1 MSKTLIHIHYLAKK
15 TLTLFNLITL
25 PLGLIALFAICYSF
39 YLLNNFFGSYISN
52 GFLRWWAVI
61 GIGLLLIAIYFIL
74 VINILARFF
83 PKEFEKKK

>member
-1 MSKTLIHIHYLAKK
+1 LLKK

-25 PLGLIALFAICYSF
+25 PLGLIALFGIYYGF
-39 YLLNNFFGSYISN
+39 FWLNNFFGSYISN

-61 GIGLLLIAIYFIL
+61 GIGLLVIAICFIL

-83 PKEFEKKK
+83 PKKFEKKK

>member
-1 MSKTLIHIHYLAKK
+1 LLKK

-25 PLGLIALFAICYSF
+25 PLGLIALFAFCYSF
-39 YLLNNFFGSYISN
+39 FWLNNFFGSYISN

-61 GIGLLLIAIYFIL
+61 GIGVLVIAICFIL

>member
-1 MSKTLIHIHYLAKK
+1 LLKK
-15 TLTLFNLITL
+15 TLTLFNLIIL

-39 YLLNNFFGSYISN
+39 YWLNNFFGPYISN

-61 GIGLLLIAIYFIL
+61 GIGLLVIAICFIL

-83 PKEFEKKK
+83 PKEFERKK